1 MRFHSV
7 LVTFGAMTALA
18 VSSLASAD
26 TGRPGF
32 AHQCGAPT
40 LRGLYVFSASG
51 HNIVGGAA
59 IPKAITLTL
68 RFNGDGTMTVPTA
81 TIVVNGNV
89 IPFPPNF
96 AGTYSVELDC
106 TGKLQFGP
114 NAFNLVVAPFG
125 YEVYMNQTGNAPPA
139 LGVLQGV
146 ARRISR

>member
-1 MRFHSV
+1 MKIQSV
-7 LVTFGAMTALA
+7 LLTLSAMAALA
-18 VSSLASAD
+18 VATPASAD
-26 TGRPGF
+26 SGQPDLSRV
-32 AHQCGAPT
+32 CGARA
-40 LRGLYVFSASG
+40 LRGLYVFSATG
-51 HNIVGGAA
+51 YNVVAGAA

-68 RFNGDGTMTVPTA
+68 RFNGDGTLTVPTA

-96 AGTYSVELDC
+96 AGTYSVEWDC

-114 NAFNLVVAPFG
+114 NAFNLVVVPFG

-146 ARRISR
+146 ARRISL